1 MEFGETVWM
10 QVLIA
15 AVAWLTV
22 VSLLIARVPKPPSL
36 LDTPDDLDQPGPLD
50 HPEHLDHPGQP
61 VQLTPTAPKTPHDRL
76 RRFLPKPRAV
86 GHPRAKRRQR
96 SEPKK

>member
-1 MEFGETVWM
+1 MEFGETVWT

-36 LDTPDDLDQPGPLD
+36 LDTPDDLDQPGQLD
-50 HPEHLDHPGQP
+50 QP
-61 VQLTPTAPKTPHDRL
+61 TPTAPKTPHDRL

-96 SEPKK
+96 SAPKQ